1 MRSDRTRPR
10 ADWGQG
16 GSAAEPIRVRGV
28 NADTL
33 QNRRLKWSGSG
44 YSPANEVITFYEA
57 ASTTPK
63 TLDEGDETW
72 VIFRSAANRYE
83 ELAGGEVA
91 EELDPIQSVITGRS
105 GTLEFKMAQAT
116 RRNLYLA
123 LNMGAAGANDG
134 TTVEP
139 PDPSAMVR
147 VMLLHVS
154 NDAGSVRGTLFRQC
168 FNTGGL
174 EEDFS
179 KAPKKVLLPVMFK
192 LEKPTGKKPFIT
204 FPNASGVIA

>member
-1 MRSDRTRPR
+1 MAVVTTRSSTETPVDPGLLYVAPTGTTEPTTS
-10 ADWGQG
+10 ADL
-16 GSAAEPIRVRGV
+16 A
-28 NADTL
+28 
-33 QNRRLKWSGSG
+33 
-44 YSPANEVITFYEA
+44 A
-57 ASTTPK
+57 ASLPSSWREVGYTEDGSVFK
-63 TLDEGDETW
+63 YDVKSED
-72 VIFRSAANRYE
+72 V
-83 ELAGGEVA
+83 EVA
-91 EELDPIQSVITGRS
+91 EELDPLFSVITARS

-179 KAPKKVLLPVMFK
+179 KAPKKVLLPVTFK

>member
-1 MRSDRTRPR
+1 MAAVSTRSSTELAIDP
-10 ADWGQG
+10 GLLYV
-16 GSAAEPIRVRGV
+16 AAIGTTEPT
-28 NADTL
+28 ASTDL
-33 QNRRLKWSGSG
+33 
-44 YSPANEVITFYEA
+44 AA
-57 ASTTPK
+57 ASLP
-63 TLDEGDETW
+63 
-72 VIFRSAANRYE
+72 SAWREVGYTE
-83 ELAGGEVA
+83 DGSVFKYDVKSEKIEVA

-123 LNMGAAGANDG
+123 LNKGATTTNDA

-154 NDAGSVRGTLFRQC
+154 NDAGNVRGTLFRQC

-174 EEDFS
+174 EMDFS
-179 KAPKKVLLPVMFK
+179 KAPKKVLLPVMFD
-192 LEKPTGKKPFIT
+192 LEKPTGKTSFIT